1 MLTTQAQKLSSEGN
15 AEFYRRLFKL
25 TLPMAIQQLLM
36 SSLFIIDTIIVSSL
50 GDAYIAAVGQANQ
63 ISLLMWCAFFAISSG
78 GSIFAA
84 QYWGKNKD
92 ADGVHRAFTA
102 SMLFGG
108 VVALLFFIIAIFFNR
123 QAMGLLT
130 RDPAVIDIGCRYIQI
145 AGFAYLVQVLS
156 AMLSSVL
163 RATDNTRIPM
173 ISSVIAVLVNI
184 FLDIALVYGMWGFP
198 RMEVEG
204 AALATVIACL
214 LDIIVMVVL
223 ARIAKTT
230 TALRRSDFVPIGKDF
245 LRQFI
250 KVTAPVLMKDVLW
263 ALGVVM
269 YSITFAYMGTAALAA
284 YNVFSTMGGV
294 VNIFFISVGSAG
306 GILIGHLLGAKEIE
320 KAKSY
325 AWKLLRLM
333 LITGILFCPILLFG
347 RSILLMP
354 FPNLSSEAISFAMQA
369 LLMMSFVIWAKGINF
384 TNMDGILRSGGD
396 TIAAAIIEIGVLWG
410 VGVFLTMMAGLVFH
424 LPFWQV
430 FAMVCLEE
438 LVKSVIGTLRVR
450 KYKWAKT
457 LV

>member
-1 MLTTQAQKLSSEGN
+1 
-15 AEFYRRLFKL
+15 
-25 TLPMAIQQLLM
+25 
-36 SSLFIIDTIIVSSL
+36 
-50 GDAYIAAVGQANQ
+50 
-63 ISLLMWCAFFAISSG
+63 
-78 GSIFAA
+78 
-84 QYWGKNKD
+84 
-92 ADGVHRAFTA
+92 
-102 SMLFGG
+102 MLFGG
-108 VVALLFFIIAIFFNR
+108 IVALLFFIIAIFFNR

-130 RDPAVIDIGCRYIQI
+130 RDPAVVDIGCRYIRI
-145 AGFAYLVQVLS
+145 AGFAYLVQVIS

-173 ISSVIAVLVNI
+173 IASVIAVAANI
-184 FLDIALVYGMWGFP
+184 FLDIALVFGMWGFP

-204 AALATVIACL
+204 AALATVIASL

-223 ARIAKTT
+223 ARISKEP
-230 TALRRSDFVPIGKDF
+230 TALRRSDFVPLGKDF
-245 LRQFI
+245 TRKFI
-250 KVTAPVLMKDVLW
+250 RVTAPVLTKDVLW
-263 ALGVVM
+263 ASGMLL

-284 YNVFSTMGGV
+284 YNVFNTLGEA

-384 TNMDGILRSGGD
+384 TTMNGILRSGGD
-396 TIAAAIIEIGVLWG
+396 TVAAAIIEVGVLWG
-410 VGVFLTMMAGLVFH
+410 VGVFLTMLAGLVFH

-450 KYKWAKT
+450 KYKWATT